1 MEVQNTIIVNQ
12 NDIDQAIHT
21 ININKI
27 VDDVVEKIESN
38 SEEETSNK
46 PIYHTNNSASAVE
59 IKECS
64 SEDAECS
71 DVIEINIKKPKHS
84 ECTICT
90 ESVSDSS
97 SEPESENFKCDVC
110 SNHVHP
116 VCMYNYGIYHEL
128 SDLNSIPCYVCEKGI
143 LRPNNSIGRKLRAIA
158 DRLRGT
164 RTSNRHYTGND
175 NNLQEHL
182 LHVSSPRRIRREIL
196 EDSGYFQDEQSNS
209 YDSSNDSDDD
219 SEVENINAN
228 SIRQQTEIRYQ
239 QRNNSYTEQIY
250 SKLYCCV
257 LILRGVCFF
266 FILVI
271 VIGVISGVHTT
282 LFLKQ

>member
-38 SEEETSNK
+38 SEEETSNE

-175 NNLQEHL
+175 NNLEEHL

-196 EDSGYFQDEQSNS
+196 ENSGYFQDEQSNS
-209 YDSSNDSDDD
+209 YDSNDDSEDD

-228 SIRQQTEIRYQ
+228 SIRQQTEIRYR

-250 SKLYCCV
+250 RKLYCCV
-257 LILRGVCFF
+257 LILRGICFF
-266 FILVI
+266 CILII